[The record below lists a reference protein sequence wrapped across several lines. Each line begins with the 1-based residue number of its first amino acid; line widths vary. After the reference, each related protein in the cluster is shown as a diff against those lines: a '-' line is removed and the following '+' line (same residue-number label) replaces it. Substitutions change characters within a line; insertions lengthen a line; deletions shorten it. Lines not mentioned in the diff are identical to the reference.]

1 MLVLTSYSSNLYQS
15 MSFDLQPSES
25 VLKEDIIIPSFNG
38 MKNEFY
44 SFLKDSKGKS
54 MSFTYSD
61 FSSNN
66 PYTGF
71 DSPLP
76 SYFIKVVEEL
86 INENHED
93 WVNGLNEYTV
103 TYNYNDVNYTFIV
116 TKYRLCDRGEYYY
129 HYLVRL
135 INTLSTSADE
145 LQRRDTAEKYLYD
158 VNFKCISSVSHDFRT
173 PLSIIY
179 ANLQLLE
186 YHESQLDQET
196 VKDAFSLSRMA
207 VKSLLRVLD
216 KVTVVD
222 SMNKGRLEYRP
233 ATFNLKSFCD
243 NLVKELNEAEVIP
256 DRVKYIHD
264 ESITEVELDEYLFVS
279 LFTHL
284 IFNALSYSK
293 KNHKIRFESKA
304 DEDGYIR
311 FVVEDYGIGLTPEQK
326 DALSVFFADFSPELP
341 EGIGLG
347 LAIVKECL
355 LLQRGKICITSEVG
369 KGSVFTIYLP
379 TN

>member
-1 MLVLTSYSSNLYQS
+1 
-15 MSFDLQPSES
+15 MSTDPKSSES
-25 VLKEDIIIPSFNG
+25 VLKEDDIQPSFNE
-38 MKNEFY
+38 KNNYF
-44 SFLKDSKGKS
+44 SFIKDSKGNCIS
-54 MSFTYSD
+54 YNYADSYSD
-61 FSSNN
+61 N
-66 PYTGF
+66 PYSGF
-71 DSPLP
+71 ASPLP
-76 SYFIKVVEEL
+76 SFYNQIIKDL
-86 INENHED
+86 IMDDPGTWES
-93 WVNGLNEYTV
+93 GLSDYIISSA
-103 TYNYNDVNYTFIV
+103 YNDEYYSFVV
-116 TKYRLCDRGEYYY
+116 TKFRTFDKGEPRYQYLIRLTE
-129 HYLVRL
+129 
-135 INTLSTSADE
+135 SSATTPEDNNRKANS
-145 LQRRDTAEKYLYD
+145 QKYLYD
-158 VNFKCISSVSHDFRT
+158 VNHKCISSVSHDFRT

-222 SMNKGRLEYRP
+222 SMNKGRLEYKP
-233 ATFNLKSFCD
+233 ATFNLREFCD
-243 NLVKELNEAEVIP
+243 NLVKELNDAEVVP
-256 DRVKYIHD
+256 ERVKYIHD
-264 ESITEVELDEYLFVS
+264 DSITEVKLDEYLFVS

-304 DEDGYIR
+304 EDNGFIR

-326 DALSVFFADFSPELP
+326 DALSVFFADSSTELP

-355 LLQRGKICITSEVG
+355 QLQRGKISITSEIG

-379 TN
+379 TNTN